1 MASLQHAVQFVDEHR
16 NGLMAIIRLDGRI
29 HVRSLNLDVALGLEL
44 DSDRGIAITFQ
55 LNTHP
60 DDALLVAKQ
69 SIGFLSNERLEG
81 RCQVEVNAGYD

>member
-1 MASLQHAVQFVDEHR
+1 MAPLQHAIQFIDEHR
-16 NGLMAIIRLDGRI
+16 NGLVAFIRLNGSI

-60 DDALLVAKQ
+60 DDAFLVAKQ
-69 SIGFLSNERLEG
+69 SFGFLSDERL
-81 RCQVEVNAGYD
+81 